1 MIELKNI
8 NKTYEISKFN
18 YFEALKRASL
28 TIEDG
33 DFIAIVG
40 ASGSGKSTLLNII
53 GCIDSY
59 DKGGEYYFDGRD
71 VGKMGDSEKAAL
83 RNTNIGFVLQDFALI
98 NDQSVAYNVSLP
110 MLFGK
115 TPFRE
120 IRRRTADALKRVG
133 ITDQA
138 EKQANKL
145 SGGQRQR
152 VAIAR
157 AIVNSPKLLLADEPT
172 GQLDSK
178 TGVQIMEL
186 LRELNSDGITVVV
199 VTHDAKVAS
208 YAKKIITVSDGV
220 ISESATALDKQN
232 EK

>member
-8 NKTYEISKFN
+8 NKTYEITKFN
-18 YFEALKRASL
+18 YFEALKRANL
-28 TIEDG
+28 KIEDG

-59 DKGGEYYFDGRD
+59 DRGGEYYFDGRD

-83 RNTNIGFVLQDFALI
+83 RNSEIGFVLQDFALI
-98 NDQSVAYNVSLP
+98 NDQTVAYNVSLP

-120 IRRRTADALKRVG
+120 IRRKTADALKRVG

-186 LRELNSDGITVVV
+186 LSELNRDGITVVV
-199 VTHDAKVAS
+199 VTHDSKVAS

-220 ISESATALDKQN
+220 ISEPKILDKRAD
-232 EK
+232 

>member
-8 NKTYEISKFN
+8 SKTYEITKYN
-18 YFEALKRASL
+18 YFEALKNVNL
-28 TIEDG
+28 KIEDG

-71 VGKMGDSEKAAL
+71 VGKMGDSERAAL
-83 RNTNIGFVLQDFALI
+83 RNSSIGFVLQDFALI
-98 NDQSVAYNVSLP
+98 NDQTVAYNISLP

-120 IRRRTADALKRVG
+120 IKRKTADALARVG

-157 AIVNSPKLLLADEPT
+157 ALVNSPKLLLADEPT

-178 TGVQIMEL
+178 TGIQIMEL
-186 LRELNSDGITVVV
+186 LRELNRDGITVVV

-220 ISESATALDKQN
+220 ISEAKILDKQT